1 MRMDIQEVTEMAIEY
16 AKKAGYPFVKIIK
29 IFPDETYSK
38 WKITIDVGP
47 YTQIIKNIEIH
58 DINGKIIRFE

>member
-1 MRMDIQEVTEMAIEY
+1 MDIQEITEMTIEY

-29 IFPDETYSK
+29 VFPDETFSK
-38 WKITIDVGP
+38 WKITIDVGS
-47 YTQIIKNIEIH
+47 YAQVIKNVEIN